1 MFSVPTETTSGWSS
15 IKIFKNF
22 LVLPQQKSLTCV
34 ISRPYNSFSNS
45 LKNHGGLKWLQ
56 LDPSL
61 SNLLVNK

>member
-1 MFSVPTETTSGWSS
+1 MFSVPTEATFGWSS
-15 IKIFKNF
+15 IKKF